1 MTKVSDKKLKNT
13 CSYHIFCVSSQQ
25 NMTQS
30 IFMDIKDTKN
40 FCVILAGGRGRR
52 LWPASRNAYPKQF
65 IDFFGTG
72 KTMLQSTVDRVCKII
87 PKENIYICT
96 CKEYLALVQEQLPC
110 LTEQNILVEPI
121 HRNTA
126 PSVAWATMR
135 ILKRNSEA
143 NVIVVPSD
151 QLVLDEERFIYCL
164 NVGLGYVSENN
175 VLLAMGVKPTRPEPG
190 YGYIQLGDLSCKPD
204 VYMVKSFTEKPER
217 EFAKMFMESGEFY
230 WNTGIFISN
239 ALHLIQSFEAIFP
252 VVLRTLRLNRVNYTY
267 EEEMAYVEE
276 NYPRYPNLS
285 LDYAILEQSRNV
297 FVMKCDFGWADL
309 GTWHAIYEAMSKV
322 EADNVVIDSQV
333 EMEDCRNNI
342 IRLPKG
348 RLGVISG
355 LDGYIVVEQDN
366 VLLICKKGD
375 SSSLV
380 KKYASE
386 VQMKYGEEFV

>member
-1 MTKVSDKKLKNT
+1 ME
-13 CSYHIFCVSSQQ
+13 
-25 NMTQS
+25 
-30 IFMDIKDTKN
+30 IKDTKN
-40 FCVILAGGRGRR
+40 YCVILAGGRGRR

-72 KTMLQSTVDRVCKII
+72 RTMLQSTVDRMCRII
-87 PKENIYICT
+87 PKENVYICT
-96 CKEYLALVQEQLPC
+96 CKEYLSLVMEQLPC

-126 PSVAWATMR
+126 PSVAWADMR
-135 ILKRNSEA
+135 ILRRNPKA

-151 QLVLDEERFIYCL
+151 QLVVDEERFCKSLDI
-164 NVGLGYVSENN
+164 GLGYVSEND

-190 YGYIQLGDLSCKPD
+190 YGYIQLGDPSCKPN
-204 VYMVKSFTEKPER
+204 VFKVKSFTEKPER
-217 EFAKMFMESGEFY
+217 DFAKMFMQSGEFY

-239 ALHLIQSFEAIFP
+239 AQHLIKCFEDIFP
-252 VVLRTLRLNRVNYTY
+252 IVLRNLKFENPGYSY

-285 LDYAILEQSRNV
+285 LDYAVLEQSRDV
-297 FVMKCDFGWADL
+297 YVMKCDFGWADL

-322 EADNVVIDSQV
+322 EDDNVVIDSQV
-333 EMEDCRNNI
+333 EMEDCHNNI

-348 RLGVISG
+348 RLGVING